1 MLRTCFKHH
10 GCTIINEMKTLIV
23 ALFISIKV
31 FAIQYSPLDS
41 TYYIT
46 LPTCDIVSN
55 RTFKTVK
62 EKTDWNVLKANVKKV
77 YPYSIYVK
85 MKLAEMD
92 AQLAFY
98 KTKKEKNTF
107 IAKSEKE
114 LINSFE
120 SEIKKLT
127 VSQGKVLV
135 KLIDKETNSTTYQI
149 IRERRGVMS
158 SLLWQG
164 VSLMFG
170 GNLKVEFNKESDKN
184 IEDIIHLIELGLL

>member
-1 MLRTCFKHH
+1 
-10 GCTIINEMKTLIV
+10 MKTLII
-23 ALFISIKV
+23 ALFISIKA
-31 FAIQYSPLDS
+31 FAIQYNPLDS

-46 LPTCDIVSN
+46 LPTCDIVSD
-55 RTFKTVK
+55 RVFKTVK
-62 EKTDWNVLKANVKKV
+62 EKADWSRLKANVKRV

-98 KTKKEKNTF
+98 KTKKEKNIF

-114 LINSFE
+114 LISSFE
-120 SEIKKLT
+120 LEIKKLT

-135 KLIDKETNSTTYQI
+135 KLIDKETNSSAYQI
-149 IRERRGVMS
+149 IKERRGLMS

-170 GNLKVEFNKESDKN
+170 GNLKTEYNTSTDKN
-184 IEDIIHLIELGLL
+184 IEDIVNLIELGLL

>member
-1 MLRTCFKHH
+1 
-10 GCTIINEMKTLIV
+10 
-23 ALFISIKV
+23 
-31 FAIQYSPLDS
+31 
-41 TYYIT
+41 
-46 LPTCDIVSN
+46 
-55 RTFKTVK
+55 
-62 EKTDWNVLKANVKKV
+62 
-77 YPYSIYVK
+77 

-127 VSQGKVLV
+127 VSQGKILV

>member
-1 MLRTCFKHH
+1 
-10 GCTIINEMKTLIV
+10 
-23 ALFISIKV
+23 
-31 FAIQYSPLDS
+31 
-41 TYYIT
+41 
-46 LPTCDIVSN
+46 
-55 RTFKTVK
+55 
-62 EKTDWNVLKANVKKV
+62 VLKANVKKV

-114 LINSFE
+114 LISSFE

-127 VSQGKVLV
+127 VSQGKILV

>member
-1 MLRTCFKHH
+1 
-10 GCTIINEMKTLIV
+10 MKTLIV
-23 ALFISIKV
+23 ALFISIKA
-31 FAIQYSPLDS
+31 FSIQYSPLDS

-46 LPTCDIVSN
+46 LPTCDIVSD

-62 EKTDWNVLKANVKKV
+62 ERTDWNMLKINVKKV

-114 LINSFE
+114 LISSFE

-127 VSQGKVLV
+127 VSQGKILV

-149 IRERRGVMS
+149 IKERRGVMS

-170 GNLKVEFNKESDKN
+170 GNLKTEYNTSTDKN
-184 IEDIIHLIELGLL
+184 IEDIVNLIELGLL

>member
-10 GCTIINEMKTLIV
+10 GCTIINEMKTLII
-23 ALFISIKV
+23 ALFISIKAI
-31 FAIQYSPLDS
+31 AIQYSPLDS

-46 LPTCDIVSN
+46 LPTCDIVSD

-62 EKTDWNVLKANVKKV
+62 EKTDWNILKANVKKV

>member
-1 MLRTCFKHH
+1 
-10 GCTIINEMKTLIV
+10 
-23 ALFISIKV
+23 
-31 FAIQYSPLDS
+31 
-41 TYYIT
+41 
-46 LPTCDIVSN
+46 
-55 RTFKTVK
+55 
-62 EKTDWNVLKANVKKV
+62 
-77 YPYSIYVK
+77 

-98 KTKKEKNTF
+98 KTKIEKNTF

-114 LINSFE
+114 LISSFE

>member
-1 MLRTCFKHH
+1 MLRTCIKYH
-10 GCTIINEMKTLIV
+10 GCTIINEMKTLII
-23 ALFISIKV
+23 ALFISIKAI
-31 FAIQYSPLDS
+31 AIQYNPLDS

-46 LPTCDIVSN
+46 LPTCDIVSD

-62 EKTDWNVLKANVKKV
+62 EKVDWSILKANVKRV

-98 KTKKEKNTF
+98 KTKKEKNIF
-107 IAKSEKE
+107 ITKSEKE
-114 LINSFE
+114 LISSFE
-120 SEIKKLT
+120 LEIKKLT

-135 KLIDKETNSTTYQI
+135 KLIDKETNSSAYQI
-149 IRERRGVMS
+149 IKERRGLMS

-170 GNLKVEFNKESDKN
+170 GNLKTEYNTSTDKN

>member
-23 ALFISIKV
+23 ALFISIKA

-41 TYYIT
+41 TYCIT

-55 RTFKTVK
+55 RTFKTIK
-62 EKTDWNVLKANVKKV
+62 EKADWNVLKANVKKV

>member
-1 MLRTCFKHH
+1 
-10 GCTIINEMKTLIV
+10 MKTLIV
-23 ALFISIKV
+23 ALFISIKA
-31 FAIQYSPLDS
+31 FSIQYSPLDS

-46 LPTCDIVSN
+46 LPTCDIVSD

-62 EKTDWNVLKANVKKV
+62 ERTDWNMLKINVKKV

-114 LINSFE
+114 LISSFE

-127 VSQGKVLV
+127 VSQGKILV

-149 IRERRGVMS
+149 IKERRGVMS

>member
-1 MLRTCFKHH
+1 MLGTCIGYH
-10 GCTIINEMKTLIV
+10 GCTIINEMKTLII
-23 ALFISIKV
+23 ALFISIKA
-31 FAIQYSPLDS
+31 FAIQYNLLDS

-46 LPTCDIVSN
+46 LPTCDIVSD
-55 RTFKTVK
+55 RTFKTAK
-62 EKTDWNVLKANVKKV
+62 ERMDWNILKANVKKV

-98 KTKKEKNTF
+98 KTKKEKNIF

-114 LINSFE
+114 LISSFE
-120 SEIKKLT
+120 LEIKKLT
-127 VSQGKVLV
+127 VSQGRVLV
-135 KLIDKETNSTTYQI
+135 KLIDKETNSSAYQI
-149 IRERRGVMS
+149 IKERRGLMS

-170 GNLKVEFNKESDKN
+170 GNLKTEYNTSTDKN

>member
-10 GCTIINEMKTLIV
+10 GCTIINEMKTLII
-23 ALFISIKV
+23 ALFISIKA
-31 FAIQYSPLDS
+31 FAIQYNPLDS

-46 LPTCDIVSN
+46 LPTCDIVSD

-62 EKTDWNVLKANVKKV
+62 EKADWNRLKANVKRV

-92 AQLAFY
+92 AQLSFY
-98 KTKKEKNTF
+98 KTKKEKNIF

-114 LINSFE
+114 LISSFE
-120 SEIKKLT
+120 LEIKKLT
-127 VSQGKVLV
+127 VSQGKILV
-135 KLIDKETNSTTYQI
+135 KLIDKETNSSAYQI
-149 IRERRGVMS
+149 IKERRGLMS

-170 GNLKVEFNKESDKN
+170 GNLKTEYNTSTDKN
-184 IEDIIHLIELGLL
+184 IEDIVNLIELGLL

>member
-1 MLRTCFKHH
+1 MTCIKYH
-10 GCTIINEMKTLIV
+10 GCTIINEMKTLII
-23 ALFISIKV
+23 ALFITIKV
-31 FAIQYSPLDS
+31 SAVQYDPIDS

-46 LPTCDIVSN
+46 LPTCDIVSD
-55 RTFKTVK
+55 RVFKTSK
-62 EKTDWNVLKANVKKV
+62 EKSDWNTLKTNVKKV

-85 MKLAEMD
+85 MKLDEMD
-92 AQLAFY
+92 AQLDFY
-98 KTKKEKNTF
+98 KTKKEKNIF

-127 VSQGKVLV
+127 ISQGKVLV
-135 KLIDKETNSTTYQI
+135 KLIDKETNTTSYQI
-149 IRERRGVMS
+149 IRERRGLMS

-170 GNLKVEFNKESDKN
+170 GNLKTEYDTSTDKN
-184 IEDIIHLIELGLL
+184 IEDIVNLIELGLL

>member
-1 MLRTCFKHH
+1 M
-10 GCTIINEMKTLIV
+10 
-23 ALFISIKV
+23 
-31 FAIQYSPLDS
+31 
-41 TYYIT
+41 
-46 LPTCDIVSN
+46 
-55 RTFKTVK
+55 
-62 EKTDWNVLKANVKKV
+62 LKANVKKV

-114 LINSFE
+114 LISSFE

-127 VSQGKVLV
+127 VSQGKILV

>member
-1 MLRTCFKHH
+1 
-10 GCTIINEMKTLIV
+10 MKTLII
-23 ALFISIKV
+23 ALFISIKAI
-31 FAIQYSPLDS
+31 AIQYSPLDS

-46 LPTCDIVSN
+46 LPTCDIVSD

-62 EKTDWNVLKANVKKV
+62 EKTDWNILKANVKKV